1 MIVGWAN
8 PDSFSEKAK
17 QKVNFK
23 LSAGE
28 LCSLMRAEEILSGEL
43 GVLRIKFIS

>member
-1 MIVGWAN
+1 VIVGWAN

-23 LSAGE
+23 LIAAGE
-28 LCSLMRAEEILSGEL
+28 LCFLMCVEEILSGEL
-43 GVLRIKFIS
+43 IRSIY